1 MTRISPMPLPMN
13 EVFVDTSALYALLV
27 ETDDNHR
34 AARTAASS
42 SRDRDARL
50 VTSSFVVLETVTLL
64 QTRAGIAAV
73 RIFYRD
79 VLPLLTVAWVGE
91 EHLHRAM
98 AALLGASKRGVSLTG
113 LVEHHA
119 HAGARDS
126 AYLCV
131 RRGFRTTGLRAR
143 PRERSS
149 GSTGMTLDFVGTR
162 AGDHPLAYASHTG
175 RILLSRRHT
184 AKPAGSIRRR
194 QPARQGDVSHGSC
207 PRAPRRLP
215 RIPFAG

>member
-1 MTRISPMPLPMN
+1 MN

-42 SRDRDARL
+42 FRDRDARL

-98 AALLGASKRGVSLTG
+98 AALLGASKRGVSLTDWSSITLMRERG
-113 LVEHHA
+113 IA
-119 HAGARDS
+119 HIFAFDED
-126 AYLCV
+126 
-131 RRGFRTTGLRAR
+131 FAR
-143 PRERSS
+143 PGFEIVPAS
-149 GSTGMTLDFVGTR
+149 
-162 AGDHPLAYASHTG
+162 AHPE
-175 RILLSRRHT
+175 
-184 AKPAGSIRRR
+184 
-194 QPARQGDVSHGSC
+194 
-207 PRAPRRLP
+207 AP
-215 RIPFAG
+215 G